1 MSLLLPRS
9 LSRHANLI
17 QLIGFQLVWF
27 SWALGIPAG
36 LTWPG
41 LLSAVLFLALHG
53 LWLPQAR
60 GDRRMALGSVLAGL
74 ILDSA
79 LMAAGLLSFPAAPN
93 PAPLAGLQPWWMALL
108 WACLG
113 CTLNHS
119 LAWLKGRTSMASAL
133 SAVAGALSYEAAARM
148 GALELT
154 DPTLTWILLAV
165 FWAFFVPW
173 MQRSPPPQPP
183 R

>member
-1 MSLLLPRS
+1 MILLNKTYFQPYA
-9 LSRHANLI
+9 HLI
-17 QLIGFQLVWF
+17 QLIGFQVVWF
-27 SWALGIPAG
+27 SWALGVPAG

-41 LLSAVLFLALHG
+41 LLSAVLFLTLHG

-60 GDRRMALGSVLAGL
+60 ADRRMALGSVLAGL

-93 PAPLAGLQPWWMALL
+93 PPPLAGLQPWWMTLL

-119 LAWLKGRTSMASAL
+119 LAWLKGRTYLAATL

-154 DPTLTWILLAV
+154 DPTLAWVLLAV
-165 FWAFFVPW
+165 FWAFFIPW
-173 MQRSPPPQPP
+173 MQSGPQPQAL

>member
-1 MSLLLPRS
+1 MSLRLPS
-9 LSRHANLI
+9 PLSRHANLI
-17 QLIGFQLVWF
+17 QLIGFQVVWF
-27 SWALGIPAG
+27 NWALGVPAG
-36 LTWPG
+36 LYWPG

-60 GDRRMALGSVLAGL
+60 VDRRMALGSVLAGL

-79 LMAAGLLSFPAAPN
+79 LMGAGLLSFPAPN
-93 PAPLAGLQPWWMALL
+93 PPPLAGLQPWWMTLL

-119 LAWLKGRTSMASAL
+119 LAWLKGRTCLAAAL

-154 DPTLTWILLAV
+154 DPTLTWVLLAV
-165 FWAFFVPW
+165 FWALFIPW
-173 MQRSPPPQPP
+173 MLNSEHPQTPG
-183 R
+183 

>member
-1 MSLLLPRS
+1 MSLLLPS
-9 LSRHANLI
+9 ALSRHANLI
-17 QLIGFQLVWF
+17 QLIGFLVVWF
-27 SWALGIPAG
+27 SWALGVPAG

-41 LLSAVLFLALHG
+41 LLSAVLFLTLHG

-60 GDRRMALGSVLAGL
+60 ADRRMALGSVLAGL

-93 PAPLAGLQPWWMALL
+93 PPPLAGLQPWWMTLL

-119 LAWLKGRTSMASAL
+119 LAWLKGRTYLAATL

-154 DPTLTWILLAV
+154 DPTLAWVLLAV
-165 FWAFFVPW
+165 FWAFFIPW
-173 MQRSPPPQPP
+173 MQSGPQPQAL